1 MLAVFQRLEL
11 SVLEQLLGAAIGESS
26 FQLAAFTNQPRGSGD
41 SVPDALMSGRFDLWF
56 ETKTEQNQL
65 KIEQIREHY
74 KNLTPDL
81 EAVHE
86 RLFIV
91 TPDPGPERPTVLAEF
106 DKDPRVAWFSFR
118 TLSDAIDQV
127 LTDDGSVM
135 GDRQSF
141 VGEHSRFLL
150 RELQSMFAADGLL
163 DHLDTVIVA
172 ARFAWNE
179 YLETGAYIC
188 QPDRSFRTGLR
199 YMGFYTNMEIKPI
212 VARVLYQEPQP
223 IMFDD
228 PTIAQFRKGE
238 GVWDQLIGDTIEKL
252 IAHGKPSGQPYR
264 VFLLSHRDAEDSL
277 HLPGPIKNTIK
288 TSSGRGVAWTM
299 GQRYTR
305 SAALTAQGV
314 STTTELEASGG

>member
-11 SVLEQLLGAAIGESS
+11 SLLEQLLGAATGESS
-26 FQLAAFTNQPRGSGD
+26 FQLVAFSNQPRGSGD
-41 SVPDALMSGRFDLWF
+41 SVPDALMSARFDLWF

-65 KIEQIREHY
+65 KVKQIQEHY

-81 EAVHE
+81 EAMHE

-91 TPDPGPERPTVLAEF
+91 TPDPGPERPAVLAEF
-106 DKDPRVAWFSFR
+106 DKDPRVVWFNFR

-127 LTDDGSVM
+127 LQDDGSAI

-163 DHLDTVIVA
+163 DHLDTVVVA
-172 ARFAWNE
+172 ARLAWNE

-188 QPDRSFRTGLR
+188 QPDRTFRTGLR
-199 YMGFYTNMEIKPI
+199 YMGFYTNMEIQPI
-212 VARVLYQEPQP
+212 IARILYQEPKP

-228 PTIAQFRKGE
+228 AAIANFRAGN
-238 GVWDQLIGDTIEKL
+238 GVMDQLLANTIEKL

-264 VFLLSHRDAEDSL
+264 VFLLSRHEDEDSL
-277 HLPGPIKNTIK
+277 TLPGSIKNTTK
-288 TSSGRGVAWTM
+288 ASSGRGFAWTM

-305 SAALTAQGV
+305 STALTTQGV
-314 STTTELEASGG
+314 STTTELEAAGG